1 MHWYGFLLYPFALLY
16 NLVTR
21 LRNWFFD
28 QGWLKTTESPI
39 PTILVGNLSVG
50 GTGKTPMVE
59 YLIHLLKDD
68 FKLGTLSR
76 GYGRASK
83 GFIKASQTSTPQM
96 IGDEPFQIY
105 KKFGSEI
112 QVFVGENRVA
122 ALQKIKA
129 EENNPQVMILDD
141 AFQHRSVKAH
151 LNILLTTFQQPFFSD
166 HLLPAG
172 RLRESRSG
180 VKRADLVVVT
190 KCPETITEGLKNEF
204 KDQISH
210 YAGSKTPVLFSQ
222 ITYGKPYPIEEG
234 SKFSTSIILL
244 SALANDELLVKFCRN
259 NFDVLEI
266 LSFPDHHDYSESD
279 FAKLKK
285 TRQNFPDREVVILT
299 TEKDAAKVKSI
310 APEGFMREI
319 PIFVLPILVGFSSED
334 AEILIQQIQ
343 QKVLKKTKTSEI

>member
-28 QGWLKTTESPI
+28 QGCIKTTESPI

-59 YLIHLLKDD
+59 YLIRLLKDD

-76 GYGRASK
+76 GYGRVSK
-83 GFIKASQTSTPQM
+83 GFIEANQASSPLTL
-96 IGDEPFQIY
+96 GDEPFQVY

-112 QVFVGENRVA
+112 QVFVGEDRVA

-129 EENNPQVMILDD
+129 EKNSPQLMILDD
-141 AFQHRSVKAH
+141 AFQHRSVRAH

-166 HLLPAG
+166 HLLPSG

-180 VKRADLVVVT
+180 AKRADLVIVT
-190 KCPETITEGLKNEF
+190 KCPDTMNEGLRNEF
-204 KDQISH
+204 KDQISK
-210 YAGSKTPVLFSQ
+210 YAGLKTPVLFSQ
-222 ITYGKPYPIEEG
+222 ITYGKPYPIEVG

-244 SALANDELLVKFCRN
+244 SGLANDELLVKFSKN

-285 TRQNFPDREVVILT
+285 ARQNYPDREVVLLT
-299 TEKDAAKVKSI
+299 TEKDAAKVKST
-310 APEGFMREI
+310 ASKGFMREI
-319 PIFVLPILVGFSSED
+319 PIFVLPISVGFSSGDE
-334 AEILIQQIQ
+334 EVLMQQIQ
-343 QKVLKKTKTSEI
+343 QKVL

>member
-1 MHWYGFLLYPFALLY
+1 MHWYSFLLYPFALLY

-28 QGWLKTTESPI
+28 QGWFKTTESPI
-39 PTILVGNLSVG
+39 PAILVGNLNVG

-59 YLIHLLKDD
+59 YLIRLLKDEL
-68 FKLGTLSR
+68 KLGTLSR
-76 GYGRASK
+76 GYGRSSK
-83 GFIKASQTSTPQM
+83 GFIKATQASNPQL

-105 KKFGSEI
+105 KKFGNEI
-112 QVFVGENRVA
+112 QVFVGEDRVL

-129 EENNPQVMILDD
+129 EKICPEIIILDD

-180 VKRADLVVVT
+180 AKRADLVVVT
-190 KCPETITEGLKNEF
+190 KCPETFNEGLKNEF
-204 KDQISH
+204 KDRVSQ
-210 YAGSKTPVLFSQ
+210 YAGLKTPVLFSQ
-222 ITYGKPYPIEEG
+222 ITYGKPYPIVEG
-234 SKFSTSIILL
+234 TKFSTSIILL
-244 SALANDELLVKFCRN
+244 SGLANDELLVKFCRN

-279 FAKLKK
+279 IVKLKK
-285 TRQNFPDREVVILT
+285 ARQNFPNREVVILT
-299 TEKDAAKVKSI
+299 TEKDAAKVKST
-310 APEGFMREI
+310 APEGFMIEI

-334 AEILIQQIQ
+334 AEILMQLIQ
-343 QKVLKKTKTSEI
+343 QKFLKKTKTSEI

>member
-1 MHWYGFLLYPFALLY
+1 MHWYRFLLYPFALLY

-21 LRNWFFD
+21 LRNWLFD
-28 QGWLKTTESPI
+28 HGWFKTTESMI

-59 YLIHLLKDD
+59 YLIRLLKDEL
-68 FKLGTLSR
+68 KLGTLSR
-76 GYGRASK
+76 GYGRTLK
-83 GFIKASQTSTPQM
+83 GFSKATLASNPQL

-105 KKFGSEI
+105 KKFGNEI
-112 QVFVGENRVA
+112 QVFLGEDRVA

-129 EENNPQVMILDD
+129 EKGCPEIMILDD
-141 AFQHRSVKAH
+141 AFQHRWVKAH
-151 LNILLTTFQQPFFSD
+151 FNILLTTFQQPFFSD
-166 HLLPAG
+166 HLLPVG

-180 VKRADLVVVT
+180 SKRADLVVVT
-190 KCPETITEGLKNEF
+190 KCPDTMTEGLRNEF
-204 KDQISH
+204 KHQIYQ
-210 YAGSKTPVLFSQ
+210 YAGSKKPVLFSH
-222 ITYGKPYPIEEG
+222 ITYGKPYPIKES

-244 SALANDELLVKFCRN
+244 SGLANDELFVKFCRN

-266 LSFPDHHDYSESD
+266 LSFPDHHDYSEFD

-285 TRQNFPDREVVILT
+285 VRQNFPDREVVVLT
-299 TEKDAAKVKSI
+299 TEKDSEKVKST

-319 PIFVLPILVGFSSED
+319 PIFVLPILVEFSSED
-334 AEILIQQIQ
+334 IGILMQQIQ

>member
-16 NLVTR
+16 NLVTQ
-21 LRNWFFD
+21 LRNWFYD
-28 QGWLKTTESPI
+28 QGWFKTTESPF

-59 YLIHLLKDD
+59 YLIRLLKDEL
-68 FKLGTLSR
+68 KLGTLSR
-76 GYGRASK
+76 GYGRSSK
-83 GFIKASQTSTPQM
+83 GFIKAIKVSNPQL

-105 KKFGSEI
+105 KKFGNEI
-112 QVFVGENRVA
+112 QVFVGEDRVN
-122 ALQKIKA
+122 ALKKIK
-129 EENNPQVMILDD
+129 EEIDCPQVMILDD
-141 AFQHRSVKAH
+141 AFQHRLVKAH

-180 VKRADLVVVT
+180 SKRADLVVVT
-190 KCPETITEGLKNEF
+190 KCPYTMTEGLRNEF
-204 KDQISH
+204 KDQISQ
-210 YAGSKTPVLFSQ
+210 YTGSKKPVLFSH
-222 ITYGKPYPIEEG
+222 ITYGKPYPIEDI

-244 SALANDELLVKFCRN
+244 SGLANDELLVKYCRN
-259 NFDVLEI
+259 NFDVIEI

-285 TRQNFPDREVVILT
+285 ARQNFPNREVVILT
-299 TEKDAAKVKSI
+299 TEKDAAKVKST

-334 AEILIQQIQ
+334 AEILMQQIQ